1 MLIKRNVFQ
10 FLQLSCAE
18 GMDGF
23 GGMRAGMVVSRRT
36 RGVKTTVIDV
46 KHVVGV
52 IRAVVY
58 AKSE

>member
-1 MLIKRNVFQ
+1 
-10 FLQLSCAE
+10 
-18 GMDGF
+18 MDGF